1 MTPVDKPMGSLFTSN
16 GNGLRN
22 LKVEAEIWQIT
33 RAGIQLPNS
42 ILVRGLAPS
51 TELFETYLNEW
62 KGIPSK
68 DWWPEYESRFLD
80 ELKTDEKLNCLR
92 ELYRSLRSGI
102 NIVLVCFC
110 KDYNYCHR
118 KLVAEFFKQYELIAE
133 ELDPIKHEQLIL
145 FS

>member
-22 LKVEAEIWQIT
+22 LKVEA
-33 RAGIQLPNS
+33 
-42 ILVRGLAPS
+42 
-51 TELFETYLNEW
+51 
-62 KGIPSK
+62 
-68 DWWPEYESRFLD
+68 
-80 ELKTDEKLNCLR
+80 KTDKKLNCLR
-92 ELYRSLRSGI
+92 ELYRRLRSGT
-102 NIVLVCFC
+102 NIVLLCFC

-118 KLVAEFFKQYELIAE
+118 KLVAEFFKQYEMIAE